1 MIHLGIP
8 RDIKEYLQEVGRGG
22 RDGRDV
28 LTKTRNDLQ
37 WPTMAY
43 NDLQ

>member
-1 MIHLGIP
+1 MIHLGIA
-8 RDIKEYLQEVGRGG
+8 RDIKEYLQEVGRG
-22 RDGRDV
+22 RRDV